1 MDALLS
7 GLFANPANVWFAI
20 GFALLAIEI
29 LIFGFAS
36 GVLLFGGIGALVTG
50 ALLWFNVIEANW
62 ILSIGIFAI
71 ASALVT
77 ALLWLPFKKMQ
88 GGGATL
94 GNDQSSDLI
103 GYQFR
108 VKSDVTHTVP
118 GSHQYSGVN
127 WRVEISDTSDQ
138 DKIAAGSRVKVAG
151 VDPGVFH
158 VVAD

>member
-1 MDALLS
+1 MDTIMT
-7 GLFANPANVWFAI
+7 GLFSDPATVWFII

-36 GVLLFGGIGALVTG
+36 GVLLFGGIGALITG
-50 ALLWFNVIEANW
+50 AILWFDVIDVNWIVSIGVFAVASAVATLLLWF
-62 ILSIGIFAI
+62 
-71 ASALVT
+71 
-77 ALLWLPFKKMQ
+77 PFKKMQ
-88 GGGATL
+88 GGTEL
-94 GNDQSSDLI
+94 GNDKSSDLI

-118 GSHQYSGVN
+118 GSHRYSGVQ
-127 WRVEISDTSDQ
+127 WRVEISDESTQ
-138 DKIAAGSRVKVAG
+138 DRIAAGSRVKVAG

>member
-1 MDALLS
+1 MNEIMS

-36 GVLLFGGIGALVTG
+36 GVLLFGGIGALITG
-50 ALLWFNVIEANW
+50 AVLWFNVIDANW
-62 ILSIGIFAI
+62 VFSIGIFAI
-71 ASALVT
+71 ASALATLV
-77 ALLWLPFKKMQ
+77 LWFPLKKLQ
-88 GGGATL
+88 SGAEL

-103 GYQFR
+103 GHQFR
-108 VKSDVTHTVP
+108 VNSEVTHTSP
-118 GSHQYSGVN
+118 GTHQYSGVK
-127 WRVEISDTSDQ
+127 WRVEISNQSSSSR
-138 DKIAAGSRVKVAG
+138 IAAGSLVTVAG

>member
-1 MDALLS
+1 MDGILA
-7 GLFANPANVWFAI
+7 GLFANPANVWFGI

-36 GVLLFGGIGALVTG
+36 GVLLFGGIGALITG
-50 ALLWFNVIEANW
+50 GLLWFNVVDANW
-62 ILSIGIFAI
+62 VVSIGIFAI
-71 ASALVT
+71 ASALATLVMWFP
-77 ALLWLPFKKMQ
+77 LKKMQ
-88 GGGATL
+88 SGAEL

-108 VKSDVTHTVP
+108 VKSDITHIVP
-118 GSHQYSGVN
+118 GSHRYSGVK
-127 WRVEISDTSDQ
+127 WRVEISDQSSSDR
-138 DKIAAGSRVKVAG
+138 IAAGSQVKVAG